1 MSISKVTLV
10 LSFTIAT
17 LIGSAQTSLGQ
28 YIDPNPVI
36 IDGGKQYKLRYDPFS
51 GRMQLDSSHSKV
63 RESYFDP
70 NRNNVDP
77 GSYEQVNE
85 YQMDQ
90 NGVRW
95 HVTGTRWTSGGRPHS
110 NLTRTRS
117 TPWGNEKEYVASSVG
132 NSQTAEIK
140 PKYKYNSPTPQV
152 RPTPGTW
159 PGHSTNPVHPIAQ
172 PSQPRPVRPTP
183 GIWPGHSTNPVTPI
197 VQPVHP
203 QPVRPTVPQNGTPI
217 RQIIRRAPQGG
228 ISIPG
233 IFGG

>member
-1 MSISKVTLV
+1 MSFSKVTLV
-10 LSFTIAT
+10 LSFTIAM
-17 LIGSAQTSLGQ
+17 LISSAQTSLGQ
-28 YIDPNPVI
+28 FIDPNPVI

-51 GRMQLDSSHSKV
+51 GRMRLDSSHSKV

-117 TPWGNEKEYVASSVG
+117 TPWGNDKEHVASSVPNG
-132 NSQTAEIK
+132 KTGQ
-140 PKYKYNSPTPQV
+140 PSPTTPT
-152 RPTPGTW
+152 RPGQPSKPGIW
-159 PGHSTNPVHPIAQ
+159 PGHSTNPVQPITRPGQ
-172 PSQPRPVRPTP
+172 PVRPTP
-183 GIWPGHSTNPVTPI
+183 GIWPGHSTNPVR
-197 VQPVHP
+197 PVVGP
-203 QPVRPTVPQNGTPI
+203 PTPVRPTTPQNRNPI
-217 RQIIRRAPQGG
+217 RQIIRQAPQGG

-233 IFGG
+233 IFGR